1 MMNDNINNRN
11 NRAARCAAE
20 FVKDM
25 VENGRFNGQIEIK
38 LNGRKTNSE
47 GKTES
52 INFDCQLNFNE
63 LTYENTSRTTRK

>member
-1 MMNDNINNRN
+1 MNNINNNR
-11 NRAARCAAE
+11 NRAANCAAA
-20 FVKDM
+20 FIRDM
-25 VENGRFNGQIEIK
+25 VENGRFNGQIEVK
-38 LNGRKTNSE
+38 VNGRKTNCE